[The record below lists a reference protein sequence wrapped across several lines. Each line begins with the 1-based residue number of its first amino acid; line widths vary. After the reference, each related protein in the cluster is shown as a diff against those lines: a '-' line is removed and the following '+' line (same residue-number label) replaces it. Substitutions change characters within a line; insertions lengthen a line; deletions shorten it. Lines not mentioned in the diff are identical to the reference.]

1 LRYRTI
7 GQGLKVSAIG
17 IGCMPMKAGMA
28 SYGPAD
34 DAESIATVHAAID
47 QGVTFFDTA
56 EIYGPLENE
65 ELLGRAIKGK
75 RETLVIASKWG
86 FRFDGQ
92 TRGTGIDGSPAN
104 VRRAIEGSLRRLG
117 TDRIDLYYQHRMDPA
132 VPIEETMGALADLVR
147 EGKVLH
153 VGLSEASAA
162 TIRRAHAV
170 HPVAAIQ
177 SEYSLW
183 ERGVEEDVL
192 PVTAE
197 LGIGFVPYSPL
208 GRGFLAGNA
217 IPRSQMTP
225 NDWRLHDPRYEPG
238 NYEANLAI
246 LDTIRTV
253 ADAKGVSLAQVALAW
268 LLAKRP
274 DIVPIPGAKRRATM
288 TDSVAS
294 ADITLSADDM
304 TLLDG
309 IGKPAGLRYPEQM
322 LAAVNI

>member
-1 LRYRTI
+1 
-7 GQGLKVSAIG
+7 
-17 IGCMPMKAGMA
+17 
-28 SYGPAD
+28 
-34 DAESIATVHAAID
+34 
-47 QGVTFFDTA
+47 
-56 EIYGPLENE
+56 
-65 ELLGRAIKGK
+65 
-75 RETLVIASKWG
+75 
-86 FRFDGQ
+86 
-92 TRGTGIDGSPAN
+92 
-104 VRRAIEGSLRRLG
+104 
-117 TDRIDLYYQHRMDPA
+117 
-132 VPIEETMGALADLVR
+132 
-147 EGKVLH
+147 
-153 VGLSEASAA
+153 
-162 TIRRAHAV
+162 
-170 HPVAAIQ
+170 
-177 SEYSLW
+177 
-183 ERGVEEDVL
+183 
-192 PVTAE
+192 VTAE